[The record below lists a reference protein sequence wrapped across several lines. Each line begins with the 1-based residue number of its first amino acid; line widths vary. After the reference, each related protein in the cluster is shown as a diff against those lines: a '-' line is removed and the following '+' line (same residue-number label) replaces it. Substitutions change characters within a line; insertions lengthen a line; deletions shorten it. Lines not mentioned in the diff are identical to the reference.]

1 MNNLT
6 GLYAPASATG
16 DIKGDDMST
25 TSETPPIVIAT
36 LLHEQGTTG
45 VHSHFNAFREYLQAR
60 GQPIFVVTPYH
71 TKRALAYPIYGVRY
85 TFDRLHGEAS
95 VWWYNYWHY
104 VFLKQAL
111 RQKLRDGK
119 SALVYAQCP
128 ISAKAALE
136 VRNPATQC
144 VVLVTHF
151 NVSQAIEWADRGKIK
166 HGGHVFQGIQQLEQS
181 VLPRVDGIVY
191 VSQFMKRQLEERI
204 TGLERVKSAVIPNFV
219 DSPVNADEAADIHG
233 DLINIGTLQQR
244 KNQYYLLDV
253 LKHANTMG
261 HRYTLTLVGGGPI
274 RGQLEQLA
282 REYGVADQVKF
293 LGSQQNAAR
302 FIRNHRLY
310 VHSSLMESFGIV
322 LIEALASGTP
332 VAAAPV
338 GGIPDVY
345 SEGKEGIFWS
355 LQDPAEGA
363 RKLIELL
370 ENSERLARMSAAA
383 RQRYLDT
390 FTPGAV
396 AGRLLD
402 FLSESRDSM
411 GFQPENSTLLH
422 RRLNRY

>member
-1 MNNLT
+1 MVWLRGLQRLQFNHLSPALPGYAAARLDSATHRPFARRRLPRSGYGANQSLVDCWFSRLSHIAPVRDAAFWRVQLKAGRSASLGGEFDLNNLT

-16 DIKGDDMST
+16 DIMGDDMST

-45 VHSHFNAFREYLQAR
+45 VHSHFNAYREYLQAR

-204 TGLERVKSAVIPNFV
+204 TGLERVKSAVGP
-219 DSPVNADEAADIHG
+219 
-233 DLINIGTLQQR
+233 
-244 KNQYYLLDV
+244 
-253 LKHANTMG
+253 
-261 HRYTLTLVGGGPI
+261 GGGGAPGGAGGAAGG
-274 RGQLEQLA
+274 RG
-282 REYGVADQVKF
+282 
-293 LGSQQNAAR
+293 
-302 FIRNHRLY
+302 
-310 VHSSLMESFGIV
+310 
-322 LIEALASGTP
+322 
-332 VAAAPV
+332 
-338 GGIPDVY
+338 GG
-345 SEGKEGIFWS
+345 GGG
-355 LQDPAEGA
+355 GA
-363 RKLIELL
+363 R
-370 ENSERLARMSAAA
+370 
-383 RQRYLDT
+383 Q
-390 FTPGAV
+390 
-396 AGRLLD
+396 
-402 FLSESRDSM
+402 
-411 GFQPENSTLLH
+411 
-422 RRLNRY
+422 